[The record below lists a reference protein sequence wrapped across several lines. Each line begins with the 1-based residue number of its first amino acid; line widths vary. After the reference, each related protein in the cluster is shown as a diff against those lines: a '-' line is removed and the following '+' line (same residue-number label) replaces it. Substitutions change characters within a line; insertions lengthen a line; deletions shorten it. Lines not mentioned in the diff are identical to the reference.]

1 VRVGLLLILDAAGA
15 ARLDLSDSVIRK
27 GVVRPVRM
35 LLVLLGV
42 TVLPLSVAACGGDDG
57 DEATRTVTVTATAPG
72 AADKGKVVK
81 VELGEESETTYFV
94 RPEQTTVEAGKVTF
108 AVTNVGELYHE
119 FIVYSNVDGVA
130 AGDLPINEE
139 EDEADL
145 IEENIVGEAPYA
157 TPPIVPSDKKPG
169 DADHHIRGG
178 GWGAE
183 LTVDLKAGKY
193 ILLCNLSG
201 HYTQFK
207 QYSAFTV
214 E

>member
-1 VRVGLLLILDAAGA
+1 M
-15 ARLDLSDSVIRK
+15 
-27 GVVRPVRM
+27 RPIRM

-42 TVLPLSVAACGGDDG
+42 AVLPFSVAACGDDDG
-57 DEATRTVTVTATAPG
+57 DNATRTVTVTATATAG
-72 AADKGKVVK
+72 TSTSAADKGKVVK
-81 VELGEESETTYFV
+81 VELGESASTYFV
-94 RPEQTTVEAGKVTF
+94 KPDQTTVEPGKLTF

-119 FIVYSNVDGVA
+119 FIVYSNVDSVA

-145 IEENIVGEAPYA
+145 VEESIVGEAPYA

-169 DADHHIRGG
+169 DADHRIRGG

-201 HYTQFK
+201 HYTKAK
-207 QYSAFTV
+207 QYFAFTA

>member
-1 VRVGLLLILDAAGA
+1 M
-15 ARLDLSDSVIRK
+15 
-27 GVVRPVRM
+27 RPVRM
-35 LLVLLGV
+35 LLLLLGV
-42 TVLPLSVAACGGDDG
+42 TVLPFSVAACGDD
-57 DEATRTVTVTATAPG
+57 DNENATETVTVTAPASGGSSTS

-81 VELGEESETTYFV
+81 VELGESGSTYFV
-94 RPEQTTVEAGKVTF
+94 KPGQTTVEAGKVTF
-108 AVTNVGELYHE
+108 AVTNVGDLYHE
-119 FIVYSNVDGVA
+119 FIVYSNFDDVA
-130 AGDLPINEE
+130 TGDLPINKE

-145 IEENIVGEAPYA
+145 VEKSIVGEAPYA

-169 DADHHIRGG
+169 DADHRIRDG

-201 HYTQFK
+201 HYTKAK
-207 QYSAFTV
+207 QYAAFTA